1 MVCHLLTVRKFFSGA
16 RSEESEPEE
25 SHQINK
31 ESKNY
36 ALLLIEIQYSV
47 VLMVVIGTMAIIYN
61 YGKKKSLVESEQCG
75 LL

>member
-1 MVCHLLTVRKFFSGA
+1 MVCHFFSVRKFFGA

-25 SHQINK
+25 SHQITK
-31 ESKNY
+31 ESNNY
-36 ALLLIEIQYSV
+36 ALLFLIEIQYSV

-61 YGKKKSLVESEQCG
+61 YGKKN